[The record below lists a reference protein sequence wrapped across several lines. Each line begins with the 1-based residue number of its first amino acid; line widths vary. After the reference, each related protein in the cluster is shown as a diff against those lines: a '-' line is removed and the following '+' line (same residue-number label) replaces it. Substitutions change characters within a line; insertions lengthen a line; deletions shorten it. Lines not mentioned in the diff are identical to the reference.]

1 VITLFSP
8 CSLFPVPC
16 SLFPIPCY
24 PLPITYYL
32 LPITHYLIQKPVDL
46 SRVLLYI
53 SPPILGGLIGYYTN
67 DIAIKM
73 LFRPYKAVYIF
84 GQKVPFTPGLIPSNQ
99 ERLGQNIA
107 NAIMKSL
114 LTPEEMQNL
123 ARRLLETERLQGGIS
138 WLLRLVVDQVK
149 GDKNPRSTKILAGIL
164 RDLLG
169 ESLPRLLK
177 VLARQETFLETQINQ
192 IFDKVL
198 LEFQLSEEQ
207 SIRLADWLLEIVL
220 PPDRLRQVIID
231 FLTDRT
237 IQTIDESFREKTSGT
252 YWVVANLFGLKNT
265 LTRLRTFCLD
275 EKESTNKRLQEL
287 IKDLKMRD
295 RIKELLQN
303 LSLQNLPI
311 GTVRQLRKT
320 IRDSVRQY
328 LQNSGSDL
336 LKELTESADW
346 ERISIVLLNRLSSS
360 PVVNTSLEVVARDLA
375 LILEKYLEKD
385 LEVIVAQAIP
395 VLSIDQ
401 VIVERVKA
409 TSPAELEDAI
419 EGIVRNELQAIVTLG
434 GILGFVVGL
443 LQVGFLFL
451 SQSM

>member
-1 VITLFSP
+1 
-8 CSLFPVPC
+8 
-16 SLFPIPCY
+16 
-24 PLPITYYL
+24 
-32 LPITHYLIQKPVDL
+32 VDL
-46 SRVLLYI
+46 SRILLYI

-73 LFRPYKAVYIF
+73 LFRPYKVLYIF
-84 GQKVPFTPGLIPSNQ
+84 GRKVPFTPGLIPSNQ

-123 ARRLLETERLQGGIS
+123 ARKLLQPERMQGGIF

-192 IFDKVL
+192 IFDQIL
-198 LEFQLSEEQ
+198 LEFQLTQEQ
-207 SIRLADWLLEIVL
+207 SNRLADWLLEAIL
-220 PPDRLRQVIID
+220 PPDKLRQIIID

-275 EKESTNKRLQEL
+275 EKEASNQRLQEL
-287 IKDLKMRD
+287 IKELKIRD
-295 RIKELLQN
+295 RLKELLQN
-303 LSLQNLPI
+303 LSLQNLPV

-328 LQNSGSDL
+328 LQNSGSSL
-336 LKELTESADW
+336 LKELTKSADW

-360 PVVNTSLEVVARDLA
+360 TVVNTSLEVVARDLA

-385 LEVIVAQAIP
+385 LEMIVAQAIP
-395 VLSIDQ
+395 ILSIDQ

-409 TSPAELEDAI
+409 TSPAELEAAI
-419 EGIVRNELQAIVTLG
+419 EGIVKNELQAIVTLG
-434 GILGFVVGL
+434 GVLGFVVGL

>member
-1 VITLFSP
+1 
-8 CSLFPVPC
+8 
-16 SLFPIPCY
+16 
-24 PLPITYYL
+24 
-32 LPITHYLIQKPVDL
+32 VDL
-46 SRVLLYI
+46 SRILLYI
-53 SPPILGGLIGYYTN
+53 SPPVLGGLIGYYTN

-84 GQKVPFTPGLIPSNQ
+84 GRKVPFTPGLIPSNQ

-123 ARRLLETERLQGGIS
+123 ARRLLETERLQSGIF

-207 SIRLADWLLEIVL
+207 SVRLADWLLEVVL
-220 PPDRLRQVIID
+220 PSDRLRQVIID

-275 EKESTNKRLQEL
+275 EKEATNKRLQEL

-303 LSLQNLPI
+303 LSLQNLPV

-328 LQNSGSDL
+328 LQNSGGDL

-346 ERISIVLLNRLSSS
+346 ERISIVLLNRLSNSA
-360 PVVNTSLEVVARDLA
+360 VVNTSLEVVARDLA

-395 VLSIDQ
+395 ILSIDQ

-443 LQVGFLFL
+443 LQLGFLFL
-451 SQSM
+451 NQSM

>member
-1 VITLFSP
+1 M
-8 CSLFPVPC
+8 
-16 SLFPIPCY
+16 
-24 PLPITYYL
+24 
-32 LPITHYLIQKPVDL
+32 DL

-73 LFRPYKAVYIF
+73 LFRPYKAVYIL

-123 ARRLLETERLQGGIS
+123 ARRLLETERLQGGIF

-149 GDKNPRSTKILAGIL
+149 GDKNTRSTKILAGVL

-275 EKESTNKRLQEL
+275 EKEATNKRLEEL

-303 LSLQNLPI
+303 LSLQNLPV

-320 IRDSVRQY
+320 IRDSVREY

-375 LILEKYLEKD
+375 LILEKYLTQD
-385 LEVIVAQAIP
+385 LEVIVQQAIP
-395 VLSIDQ
+395 ILSIDK

-419 EGIVRNELQAIVTLG
+419 EGIVRNELQAIVALG

-443 LQVGFLFL
+443 LQVGFLFF
-451 SQSM
+451 SQYYLVGNG

>member
-1 VITLFSP
+1 M
-8 CSLFPVPC
+8 
-16 SLFPIPCY
+16 
-24 PLPITYYL
+24 
-32 LPITHYLIQKPVDL
+32 DL
-46 SRVLLYI
+46 SKVLLYI

-84 GQKVPFTPGLIPSNQ
+84 GRKVPFTPGLIPSNQ
-99 ERLGQNIA
+99 ERLGQNVA

-114 LTPEEMQNL
+114 LTPEELQNL
-123 ARRLLETERLQGGIS
+123 ARKLLQPERVQSGIL
-138 WLLRLVVDQVK
+138 WLLRLVIDQIK
-149 GDKNPRSTKILAGIL
+149 GDKNPRSTAILAGIL

-198 LEFQLSEEQ
+198 LEFKISEEQ
-207 SIRLADWLLEIVL
+207 SSRLADWLIEVVL
-220 PPDRLRQVIID
+220 PPDALRQIIVD

-237 IQTIDESFREKTSGT
+237 IQTVDESFREKTSGT

-275 EKESTNKRLQEL
+275 EKEATNKRLEEL
-287 IKDLKMRD
+287 IRDLKMRD

-303 LSLQNLPI
+303 LSLQNLPV

-336 LKELTESADW
+336 LKELTQSADW

-360 PVVNTSLEVVARDLA
+360 PMVNTSLEVVARDLA
-375 LILEKYLEKD
+375 LILEKYLTQD
-385 LEVIVAQAIP
+385 LEAIVAQAIP
-395 VLSIDQ
+395 ILSIDQ
-401 VIVERVKA
+401 VIVERVKT

-419 EGIVRNELQAIVTLG
+419 EGIVRNELQAIVSLG
-434 GILGFVVGL
+434 GILGFFVGL
-443 LQVGFLFL
+443 FQVGFVFFT
-451 SQSM
+451 Q

>member
-1 VITLFSP
+1 M
-8 CSLFPVPC
+8 
-16 SLFPIPCY
+16 
-24 PLPITYYL
+24 
-32 LPITHYLIQKPVDL
+32 DL
-46 SRVLLYI
+46 SRILLYI

-73 LFRPYKAVYIF
+73 LFRPYKVLYIF
-84 GQKVPFTPGLIPSNQ
+84 GRKVPFTPGLIPSNQ

-123 ARRLLETERLQGGIS
+123 ARKLLQPERMQGGIF

-192 IFDKVL
+192 IFDQIL
-198 LEFQLSEEQ
+198 LEFQLTQEQ
-207 SIRLADWLLEIVL
+207 SNRLADWLLEAIL
-220 PPDRLRQVIID
+220 PPDKLRQIIID

-275 EKESTNKRLQEL
+275 EKEASNQRLQEL
-287 IKDLKMRD
+287 IKELKMRD
-295 RIKELLQN
+295 RLKELLQN
-303 LSLQNLPI
+303 LSLQNLPV

-328 LQNSGSDL
+328 LQNSGSSL
-336 LKELTESADW
+336 LKELTKSADW

-360 PVVNTSLEVVARDLA
+360 TVVNTSLEVVARDLA

-385 LEVIVAQAIP
+385 LEMIVAQAIP
-395 VLSIDQ
+395 ILSIDQ

-409 TSPAELEDAI
+409 TSPAELEAAI
-419 EGIVRNELQAIVTLG
+419 EGIVKNELQAIVTLG
-434 GILGFVVGL
+434 GVLGFVVGL